1 MIPAAAGRNGGMVVP
16 TLCSKALRFCLWVTG
31 ASSFLRA
38 PSWTDGDSR
47 GLHSLDIALSC
58 LLLPV
63 SRPEIVCVKWKGC
76 CFKLHWCFINMLND
90 HIQAIFSYYSALCN
104 ALVMNGSTL
113 LKDLPINQLN
123 MEKKS
128 HCLFMRSGKEI
139 IESRPYIA
147 SYSEN
152 IMKHWLYV
160 CH

>member
-1 MIPAAAGRNGGMVVP
+1 
-16 TLCSKALRFCLWVTG
+16 
-31 ASSFLRA
+31 
-38 PSWTDGDSR
+38 
-47 GLHSLDIALSC
+47 
-58 LLLPV
+58 
-63 SRPEIVCVKWKGC
+63 
-76 CFKLHWCFINMLND
+76 MLND

-123 MEKKS
+123 MGKKS

-152 IMKHWLYV
+152 IMKH
-160 CH
+160 